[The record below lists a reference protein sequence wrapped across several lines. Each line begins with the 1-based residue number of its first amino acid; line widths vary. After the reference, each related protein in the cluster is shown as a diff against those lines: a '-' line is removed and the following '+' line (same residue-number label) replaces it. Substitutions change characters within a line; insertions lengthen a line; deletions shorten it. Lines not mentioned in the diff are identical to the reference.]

1 MMISSPQSTID
12 VQWRYNKINCFKNK
26 ITKGEPVIE
35 ISSDEGS
42 LNEMEYHINAKELL
56 VAKLFLKTFV
66 KVSDAHVKL
75 LSDNTTTVY
84 GISNMH
90 SNKPELCHSIIFE
103 IWA

>member
-1 MMISSPQSTID
+1 
-12 VQWRYNKINCFKNK
+12 
-26 ITKGEPVIE
+26 
-35 ISSDEGS
+35 
-42 LNEMEYHINAKELL
+42 MEYHINGKELL

-103 IWA
+103 IWAQADDANIRITASYIPEKVNYDADAESHKKQTELELILN

>member
-1 MMISSPQSTID
+1 MTF
-12 VQWRYNKINCFKNK
+12 N
-26 ITKGEPVIE
+26 
-35 ISSDEGS
+35 